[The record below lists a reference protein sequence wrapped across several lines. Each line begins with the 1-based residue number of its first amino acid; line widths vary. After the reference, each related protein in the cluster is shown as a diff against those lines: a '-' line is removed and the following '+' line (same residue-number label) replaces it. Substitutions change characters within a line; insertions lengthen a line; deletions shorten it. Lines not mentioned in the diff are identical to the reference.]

1 MCYGETLETRLK
13 WHLTDSRSQ
22 VFKHKNNNPKIN
34 LIVNVHQEIK
44 RVLRRLKMN
53 IFVCMLKR
61 MVTTWKNVKSNPIKV
76 KQVKFEVKMENE
88 TQLRDI

>member
-34 LIVNVHQEIK
+34 LIVNRPSRDKK
-44 RVLRRLKMN
+44 RLE
-53 IFVCMLKR
+53 
-61 MVTTWKNVKSNPIKV
+61 KV
-76 KQVKFEVKMENE
+76 KNE
-88 TQLRDI
+88 YIRMYAETHGNNLEKCQI